1 MSKIESL
8 KNEILELLNKT
19 SSEKIEVNQVVQ
31 NFIEINNKLNI
42 FYSEVDKLLEV
53 NSIIEENNE
62 LKNFSLIDKNFVDY
76 LEAFVPKSLRYEINY
91 SLMKFYNILFNIKYF
106 IILNNI
112 NQSEQEL
119 IMINFC
125 LKIIITFR
133 KVYFFNY

>member
-31 NFIEINNKLNI
+31 NFIEINNKLNV

-119 IMINFC
+119 IIINFC

>member
-31 NFIEINNKLNI
+31 NFIEINNNLII
-42 FYSEVDKLLEV
+42 FYSELEKLIEV
-53 NSIIEENNE
+53 NSIEENNE
-62 LKNFSLIDKNFVDY
+62 LKNFSLIDQNFVDY
-76 LEAFVPKSLRYEINY
+76 LEAFVPKSSRYEINF

-112 NQSEQEL
+112 NYSDQQPITIL
-119 IMINFC
+119 IFV
-125 LKIIITFR
+125 IIL
-133 KVYFFNY
+133 

>member
-76 LEAFVPKSLRYEINY
+76 L
-91 SLMKFYNILFNIKYF
+91 
-106 IILNNI
+106 
-112 NQSEQEL
+112 
-119 IMINFC
+119 
-125 LKIIITFR
+125 
-133 KVYFFNY
+133 